1 MRITVPVPV
10 LAMVSLFCLAAPVAA
25 QDVPVEIAGGYAFV
39 RFQDQDGV
47 PFENVPAGWFA
58 SSAVEISD
66 WLAIAGEVS
75 GHYKKEEAFG
85 FESDLDTYTFLGG
98 VRYYR
103 RLARLTP
110 FGQFLVGGAWS
121 KGEVRAL
128 RFMERGTDF
137 AIQPGGGVDV
147 RLTNRLSARA
157 AAHWLRIMPAD
168 DREDTDAFRLDA
180 GIVIRFG
187 ST

>member
-1 MRITVPVPV
+1 MRITVPV

-25 QDVPVEIAGGYAFV
+25 QDVPVEVAGGYALV
-39 RFQDQDGV
+39 RFQDQDAA

-58 SSAVEISD
+58 SGAVEVGGRLP
-66 WLAIAGEVS
+66 LAIVGEVS
-75 GHYKKEEAFG
+75 GHYKNDEAFG
-85 FESDLDTYTFLGG
+85 FEADLDTYTFLGG

-110 FGQFLVGGAWS
+110 FGQFLAGGAWS

-128 RFMERGTDF
+128 RFMEKGTDF

-147 RLTNRLSARA
+147 RLTSRLSARGT
-157 AAHWLRIMPAD
+157 AHWLRIMPTD
-168 DREDTDAFRLDA
+168 EREDVDAFRLDV